1 MASTPS
7 ITIEACFYKGDRVKV
22 IKQSSYRNKNLIGLI
37 GTVAYD
43 GTVNIAVKL
52 DNIDNTRSQ
61 YSVFYI
67 KPHELRLVAETAIKV
82 NETME
87 ENTMKTITNY
97 LNIATVRMLN
107 SDNATY
113 YYANYD
119 PELAVGDICVTISA
133 RRFKYDSVPKT
144 GFMTA
149 EVIAID
155 DASAHDV
162 TGEVVSRVDIS
173 EYNDRVQSRIK
184 AAELKEKMEAR
195 AKQLQDIAL
204 YQMLAK
210 DDPDMAALLAEYQGL
225 NHK

>member
-1 MASTPS
+1 MASTSS

-22 IKQSSYRNKNLIGLI
+22 VKQSTYRNKNLIGLI

-43 GTVNIAVKL
+43 GTTNVAVKL

-61 YSVFYI
+61 YSVFYF
-67 KPHELRLVAETAIKV
+67 KPHELRLVKETN

-87 ENTMKTITNY
+87 ENTMHPITNY

-133 RRFKYDSVPKT
+133 RRFKYDSIPKT

-225 NHK
+225 KIR